1 MYNGTNSVL
10 YGFEDYKLISIRP
23 WCLQSTYSTQLP
35 EKYLCGSPIFMT
47 ADIITHKLENGSWNE
62 KVLKYSDMKDKLHDG
77 CKLYVHPACK
87 LSRSL
92 LAEKYK
98 RCLNPWVADAVVLPD
113 PVVPVYSD
121 TVMLFSNDEE
131 KLIIMVLGVESY
143 KETFEYMKEGDS
155 FLSAYK
161 IQPQP
166 NSFMS
171 LETARNSKLF
181 YKGDIFNFNNS
192 NMYVFDI
199 ITHKIPNDRTVSEK
213 TVQKSL
219 STEDNKIT
227 LEVLLNIADML
238 DSSDYNTVGAGLKAL
253 SMLDYTHYTESIRY
267 VLYNLNNSMYKY
279 NKAANSTSVKFMFSQ
294 ITGSTRKNRWPG
306 YYGRDI
312 YPQDYELF
320 TQLVNHYNSS
330 ADEDV
335 RKDIIKSLSFTTFN
349 IEGVLVPRVRE

>member
-1 MYNGTNSVL
+1 MYNVTNSVL
-10 YGFEDYKLISIRP
+10 YGFEDYKLASIWP
-23 WCLQSTYSTQLP
+23 WCMQSAYSTRLP

-47 ADIITHKLENGSWNE
+47 TNIVNQKLENDSCGG

-98 RCLNPWVADAVVLPD
+98 RCLNPWIADAVVLPD
-113 PVVPVYSD
+113 PVAPVYLNS
-121 TVMLFSNDEE
+121 VMLFSNEEE
-131 KLIIMVLGVESY
+131 KLVIMVSDIDPY
-143 KETFEYMKEGDS
+143 AETFEYMKEGDS

-161 IQPQP
+161 TQPQP

-227 LEVLLNIADML
+227 LEVLLNISDML
-238 DSSDYNTVGAGLKAL
+238 NSSDYNTVGAGLKAL
-253 SMLDYTHYTESIRY
+253 SMLDYTHYTESIKY
-267 VLYNLNNSMYKY
+267 VLCNLNNSMYKY

-294 ITGSTRKNRWPG
+294 IAGSTRKNRWPG

-330 ADEDV
+330 ADENV
-335 RKDIIKSLSFTTFN
+335 RKDIIKSLSFTTLN